1 MSMMGLDALTSYANT
16 QASQNDTSA
25 LESKLNADLSD
36 ASDEEL
42 LSVCKDFESY
52 FLEQV
57 LKQVEKTVKFDKD
70 DENSYAS
77 QMVDYFKD
85 TAIQTISDEITDQE
99 GGSFAQMMYEQMKRN
114 YNL

>member
-25 LESKLNADLSD
+25 LESKLNADFSD

-42 LSVCKDFESY
+42 LSVCK
-52 FLEQV
+52 QV

>member
-1 MSMMGLDALTSYANT
+1 MSMGLDALTSYAST
-16 QASQNDTSA
+16 QANQSDASA
-25 LESKLNADLSD
+25 LESKLNFDFSN

-57 LKQVEKTVKFDKD
+57 IKQVEKTVKFDKD
-70 DENSYAS
+70 DDNSYAS

-85 TAIQTISDEITDQE
+85 TAIQTISDEITEQE
-99 GGSFAQMMYEQMKRN
+99 GGSFAQMMYEQMKSN